1 MVLLNDP
8 FSYQKYVCASTGMQ
22 GYPLSPAEP
31 RALPLDQK
39 LLPQYMKDLGYR
51 THLLGKWH
59 LGYYDWKFT
68 PLARGFDTHFG
79 YMNGFI
85 GYYDHHMNVKV
96 LPLAPKFKKKIL
108 INLCRRIKAGTTFG
122 AARNKCRIC
131 RASTWQTCWW
141 RRPSGSSKLQ
151 PKRTR
156 IPCSCCC
163 RTSASM
169 RATLARTTSTL
180 RRTSSGFLTL
190 ATKIGGNSQVKFIE
204 SHV

>member
-1 MVLLNDP
+1 
-8 FSYQKYVCASTGMQ
+8 MQ

-96 LPLAPKFKKKIL
+96 LPV
-108 INLCRRIKAGTTFG
+108 
-122 AARNKCRIC
+122 
-131 RASTWQTCWW
+131 ASNFEENFN
-141 RRPSGSSKLQ
+141 
-151 PKRTR
+151 
-156 IPCSCCC
+156 I
-163 RTSASM
+163 
-169 RATLARTTSTL
+169 
-180 RRTSSGFLTL
+180 FL
-190 ATKIGGNSQVKFIE
+190 
-204 SHV
+204 